1 MMAFLFKSNVID
13 LMYLIFQFR
22 YRSSYFIRR
31 IEMAFFALRR
41 GNDARLPVPAVASV
55 GAAVALVVLGIGYL
69 RCTPALGS
77 RLPASHP
84 AGGPAR
90 LLFRSPE
97 SGMEREFISSLAPAT
112 QGCVTVNDVQAAAAR
127 GLTIKE
133 TPTLVELDPNGR
145 ETGRWVGPER
155 IKAELATLTPATC
168 VRHHVPRLRWVE
180 ETDPVAR
187 KVYRHFERG
196 EVPDI
201 YKAMS
206 LRPELMEKVRSLC
219 DQSHFEDGYLPRRT
233 KERIATLVSGL
244 NHSTY
249 CTGSHSDGLRQ
260 LGSSE
265 QEIAALKQGDPD
277 AAPLPKKDKALLQ
290 FARRL
295 TLKPGEVSDED
306 ISRLRSAGWKDEQIF
321 EAAFDASLFSF
332 FNRVAATY
340 GLDEAPDDTTP

>member
-1 MMAFLFKSNVID
+1 
-13 LMYLIFQFR
+13 
-22 YRSSYFIRR
+22 
-31 IEMAFFALRR
+31 MAFFALRR
-41 GNDARLPVPAVASV
+41 GNDARLPVPASV
-55 GAAVALVVLGIGYL
+55 PVWAAAALVVLGIGYL

-77 RLPASHP
+77 RLPAAAGRP
-84 AGGPAR
+84 AAGGPVH

-97 SGMEREFISSLAPAT
+97 SSMEREFIGSLSAAT
-112 QGCVTVNDVQAAAAR
+112 RESVTVSDVQTAAAR
-127 GLTIKE
+127 GLTVKE
-133 TPTLVELDPNGR
+133 TPTLVELDASGR
-145 ETGRWVGPER
+145 EAGRWSGPDR
-155 IKAELATLTPATC
+155 IKAELAAMTPATC

-187 KVYRHFERG
+187 RVYRHFDRG

-219 DQSHFEDGYLPRRT
+219 DQGHFEDGYLPRRT

-244 NHSTY
+244 NHSAY
-249 CTGSHSDGLRQ
+249 CTGSHADGLRG

-265 QEIAALKQGDPD
+265 QEIAALKAGHPE
-277 AAPLPKKDKALLQ
+277 AAPLPAKDKALLQ

-295 TLKPGEVSDED
+295 TLKPGDVSDED
-306 ISRLRSAGWKDEQIF
+306 IGWLRSAGWKDEQIF

-340 GLDEAPDDTTP
+340 GLDESPDSTTP